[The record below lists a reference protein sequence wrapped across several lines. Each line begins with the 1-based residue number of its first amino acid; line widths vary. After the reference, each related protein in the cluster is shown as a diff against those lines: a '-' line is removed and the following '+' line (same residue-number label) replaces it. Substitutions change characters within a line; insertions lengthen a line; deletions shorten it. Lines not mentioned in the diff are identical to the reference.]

1 MQQYDRVN
9 FKDEKTKKQKHCL
22 QAIHTC
28 VYRYYIFSYFNILF
42 NCLESNR
49 IVIKTG
55 VSEQTN
61 CQTKVK
67 QT

>member
-1 MQQYDRVN
+1 MC
-9 FKDEKTKKQKHCL
+9 FKTKKTKKQKHCL
-22 QAIHTC
+22 QAINTC
-28 VYRYYIFSYFNILF
+28 VYRYYIFSYFYILF

-61 CQTKVK
+61 CQTNAK